1 MYFMFKKIYLFFYRK
16 INSVPLDVKV
26 GLQPVSRLFGFDR
39 GTPIDRFY
47 VNKFIKSNA
56 DLING
61 SVLEVGDNQ
70 YTKQYGTNIH
80 RSVVIAGSVD
90 DAECFDVDLTNK
102 NSYSSIG
109 FFDCVIATQ
118 VLNFI
123 YDMKSAVEG
132 LHSLTKP
139 GGVVIITLAG
149 LAQISRYDADRWGDF
164 WRFSNMSAQ
173 RIFEEFF
180 ENVEVRTF
188 GNVRSATAFMQGLS
202 SEDLTN
208 RELEYF
214 DEDYQVVVCVKAIRA
229 A

>member
-1 MYFMFKKIYLFFYRK
+1 MLKKIYLFFYRK
-16 INSVPLDVKV
+16 LNPAPSNVKI

-47 VNKFIKSNA
+47 VNKFIEGNA

-70 YTKQYGTNIH
+70 YTKQYGTNVNQ
-80 RSVVIAGSVD
+80 SVVIAGSVD

-102 NSYSSIG
+102 DSFSLIG
-109 FFDCVIATQ
+109 VFDCVIATQ

-123 YDMKSAVEG
+123 YDIKSAVEG

-139 GGVVIITLAG
+139 GGTAIITLAG
-149 LAQISRYDADRWGDF
+149 LAQISRYDADQWGDY
-164 WRFSNMSAQ
+164 WRLTNMSAQ
-173 RIFEEFF
+173 RIFEELF
-180 ENVEVRTF
+180 ETVEVQTF

-202 SEDLTN
+202 AEELTS

-214 DEDYQVVVCVKAIRA
+214 DQDYQVVICIKATRA